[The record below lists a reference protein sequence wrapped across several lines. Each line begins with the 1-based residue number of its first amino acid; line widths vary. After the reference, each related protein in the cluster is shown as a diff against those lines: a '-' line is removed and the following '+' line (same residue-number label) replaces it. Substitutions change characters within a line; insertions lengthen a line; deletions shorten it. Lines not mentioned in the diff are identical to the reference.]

1 MRSSLKKWIL
11 AVIAL
16 FILGIIIINLVTVRK
31 TKDISTGNTSD
42 WLNQGK

>member
-1 MRSSLKKWIL
+1 MKSSLKKWIL

-31 TKDISTGNTSD
+31 TKDISTGNTGD
-42 WLNQGK
+42 WLNQSR

>member
-11 AVIAL
+11 AIIAL
-16 FILGIIIINLVTVRK
+16 FILGIIIIHLVTVRK
-31 TKDISTGNTSD
+31 TEDISMGNTSD